1 MKGYETLHYPFIY
14 YHLPLKNHES
24 EVPFYK
30 NRVITSRYPTFY
42 NFKATFCTFIILL
55 LLLLLI
61 LIITGKPF
69 SGLFCQAAAQVLSAA
84 AEMRAWTIDNI
95 ISNIWQMI
103 SLDWLHFILTFPFGK
118 YVNITIPQSTTT
130 NIHNP

>member
-1 MKGYETLHYPFIY
+1 MLVLFFCISIIMAVHIIIGITI
-14 YHLPLKNHES
+14 
-24 EVPFYK
+24 
-30 NRVITSRYPTFY
+30 VI
-42 NFKATFCTFIILL
+42 

-95 ISNIWQMI
+95 ISNI
-103 SLDWLHFILTFPFGK
+103 
-118 YVNITIPQSTTT
+118 
-130 NIHNP
+130 